1 MFIVRSERNLI
12 QKAGAGIEPAYTAL
26 QAAASPLC
34 HPATVATRNKRNQV
48 GAGDEART
56 RDLYLGKVSLYQL
69 SYSRALLI
77 VHVKKKDS

>member
-34 HPATVATRNKRNQV
+34 HPATVLLYETHAIKLERETRLELATYTLAMFNST
-48 GAGDEART
+48 D
-56 RDLYLGKVSLYQL
+56 
-69 SYSRALLI
+69 
-77 VHVKKKDS
+77 H